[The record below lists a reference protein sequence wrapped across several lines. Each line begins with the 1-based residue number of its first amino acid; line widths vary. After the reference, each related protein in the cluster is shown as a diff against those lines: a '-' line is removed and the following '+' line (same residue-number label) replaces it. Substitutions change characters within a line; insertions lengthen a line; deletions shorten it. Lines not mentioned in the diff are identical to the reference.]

1 MEWSKTTIS
10 KTDFEKKQREYME
23 EAINMAKKAE
33 KKPGEDIQEQPLSKE
48 EIVDRIVE
56 KTDDLT
62 DMLDEIKEKAEQT
75 AEKEAEE
82 AEIAETDNTSEECPE
97 EKNIQFGVFDAEE
110 LVNAIESGEV
120 SGEGLKQAAEIL
132 EEMTRKTETMRKL
145 VEEQENDTEPS
156 YGEDYG
162 LNSFIDR
169 HNSNC
174 RGCSNEHGF
183 KAT

>member
-23 EAINMAKKAE
+23 AAINMAKKAE
-33 KKPGEDIQEQPLSKE
+33 KKPGEDIQEQRLSKE
-48 EIVDRIVE
+48 EIVDKIVE

-62 DMLDEIKEKAEQT
+62 DMLDEIKENAEKT

-110 LVNAIESGEV
+110 LVNAGENGIV
-120 SGEGLKQAAEIL
+120 LCCPGNTIFLKCCKSL
-132 EEMTRKTETMRKL
+132 
-145 VEEQENDTEPS
+145 
-156 YGEDYG
+156 
-162 LNSFIDR
+162 
-169 HNSNC
+169 C
-174 RGCSNEHGF
+174 RISIRSATGYKCKHCTNEKHAN
-183 KAT
+183 KNRR

>member
-10 KTDFEKKQREYME
+10 KADFEKKQREYME
-23 EAINMAKKAE
+23 AAINMAKKAE
-33 KKPGEDIQEQPLSKE
+33 KKPDEETEVQPLSKE
-48 EIVDRIVE
+48 EIVDKTVE

-62 DMLDEIKEKAEQT
+62 DMLDEIKENAGQT
-75 AEKEAEE
+75 TEKEAE
-82 AEIAETDNTSEECPE
+82 ITETDNTADDCPE

-156 YGEDYG
+156 DGEDYG

>member
-10 KTDFEKKQREYME
+10 RAELEKKQHEYME
-23 EAINMAKKAE
+23 AAINMAKKAE
-33 KKPGEDIQEQPLSKE
+33 KKTPEDFTEQLPTKE
-48 EIVDRIVE
+48 EIVDKIVE

-62 DMLDEIKEKAEQT
+62 DMLDEIKKSAEEA
-75 AEKEAEE
+75 AEKEGEE
-82 AEIAETDNTSEECPE
+82 AEATETDNTADECIE
-97 EKNIQFGVFDAEE
+97 EKNVQFGVFDAEE

-145 VEEQENDTEPS
+145 VEEQENDAEPS
-156 YGEDYG
+156 DGEDYG
-162 LNSFIDR
+162 LNSFINR